1 MRFGSTAPRDRRHAI
16 DPAVSWIGAP
26 VSDVPHRIDP
36 EALTCTST
44 RYTLLERI
52 GRGAASTVHRAIE
65 HRFDGGAREVALK
78 RLVPLLAEDADF
90 LGAYIGEAVA
100 AASLRHP
107 NIARIGK
114 VGRGATG
121 YFISRELV
129 RGHDLRKITARS
141 SYLGLELPLGLV
153 LSVLRELCDALAHAH
168 SARHP
173 VIHGDLSPGHLLI
186 DCRGRLRVIDF
197 GVGLA
202 PPSDELSRT
211 RLARGKHGYVSPEVL
226 CGERPTDVSD
236 VFAVGVLAHELLTGR
251 PLFTGATDAACARDI
266 ARAVRRQSIAP
277 PSASRQD
284 CPRAVD
290 DLVMR
295 ALQRRPEARFSSA
308 AAMRAAVVSLGADE
322 LADARPAVV
331 ARVVATL
338 FGQRTVAHL

>member
-16 DPAVSWIGAP
+16 DPEDSWIGAP

-36 EALTCTST
+36 AALTCTST

-52 GRGAASTVHRAIE
+52 GRGATSTVHRAIE
-65 HRFDGGAREVALK
+65 HRVDGGAREVALK

-90 LGAYIGEAVA
+90 LGAYISEAVA

-129 RGHDLRKITARS
+129 RGHDLRQIAARS

-153 LSVLRELCDALAHAH
+153 LSLLRELCDALAHAH

-173 VIHGDLSPGHLLI
+173 VMHGDLTPGHLLV
-186 DCRGRLRVIDF
+186 DSRGRLRLIDF

-202 PPSDELSRT
+202 RPSDELTRI
-211 RLARGKHGYVSPEVL
+211 RLARGKHGYTSPEAGR
-226 CGERPTDVSD
+226 GEPPTDGSD
-236 VFAVGVLAHELLTGR
+236 VFVAGVLAHELLTGR
-251 PLFTGATDAACARDI
+251 RLFTGATDAEI
-266 ARAVRRQSIAP
+266 ARAVQQQPIAP
-277 PSASRQD
+277 PSASRRH

-295 ALQRRPEARFSSA
+295 ALQRRPGARFSSA
-308 AAMRAAVVSLGADE
+308 AAMRTAIVSLGADE
-322 LADARPAVV
+322 LVDARPPVV
-331 ARVVATL
+331 ARAVATL
-338 FGQRTVAHL
+338 FGQRTVTHL